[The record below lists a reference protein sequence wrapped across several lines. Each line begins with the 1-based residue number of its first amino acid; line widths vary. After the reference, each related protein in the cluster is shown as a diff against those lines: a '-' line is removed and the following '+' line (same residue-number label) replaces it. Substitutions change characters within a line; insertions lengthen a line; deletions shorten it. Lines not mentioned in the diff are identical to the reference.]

1 MTRKLLQSFMGE
13 ENSFLSQEKAATVGD
28 GFEN

>member
-1 MTRKLLQSFMGE
+1 MAKKTAIKFQGE
-13 ENSFLSQEKAATVGD
+13 ENSFLNQEKAATVGD